1 MKIIYLHGFNSDENS
16 NTVISLKKIF
26 NDLTGISYDYII
38 PDLAHEKIKNTI
50 DAVLKIDKEIILVG
64 TSLGA
69 FWANYFAQKYL
80 LKCVLVNPSLY
91 PWVSLTRCIGVNKNF
106 NTGVDRILTE
116 SDVTAYK
123 KYEMPIIDGIIRIVV
138 LGINDDVIN
147 YKITQEVFQN
157 NSKII
162 LINAGH
168 RIENVENIA
177 KIIMEVSDA
186 HL

>member
-1 MKIIYLHGFNSDENS
+1 M
-16 NTVISLKKIF
+16 TR
-26 NDLTGISYDYII
+26 YIE
-38 PDLAHEKIKNTI
+38 L
-50 DAVLKIDKEIILVG
+50 
-64 TSLGA
+64 
-69 FWANYFAQKYL
+69 
-80 LKCVLVNPSLY
+80 
-91 PWVSLTRCIGVNKNF
+91 NKNF
-106 NTGVDRILTE
+106 NTGVDRILTK
-116 SDVTAYK
+116 SDVAAYK

-168 RIENVENIA
+168 RIENVENVA